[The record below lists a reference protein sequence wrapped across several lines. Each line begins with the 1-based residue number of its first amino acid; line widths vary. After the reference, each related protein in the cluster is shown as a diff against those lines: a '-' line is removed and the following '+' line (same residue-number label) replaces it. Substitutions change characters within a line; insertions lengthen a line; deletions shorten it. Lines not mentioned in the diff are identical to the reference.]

1 MMSSGVRGQDC
12 GASTTG
18 AASGLT
24 IKPDIIRLDLLV
36 QMQNCRETKAPKP
49 ETHNG
54 SFSVKLS
61 SLVLLQCGQ
70 GVSLALPQR
79 TSSLQLCRKMP
90 GEIPFF

>member
-12 GASTTG
+12 DASTAG
-18 AASGLT
+18 AASSLT

-49 ETHNG
+49 ETHNE

-61 SLVLLQCGQ
+61 SPVLLQCGQ
-70 GVSLALPQR
+70 GVNFVPQR
-79 TSSLQLCRKMP
+79 TSSLA
-90 GEIPFF
+90 